1 MTRHLAMLLCIIGQ
15 LAAIGG
21 ARAAESYD
29 SCSGFITSV
38 PATISSQGVWCLDR
52 NVGTALSTGN
62 AVLIQANNVT
72 IDCNHFKIGG
82 LAAGDGTSTIG
93 IRAINRRNVTV
104 RNCNIRGF
112 RTAIRLTG
120 GGALVEDN
128 RLDHNTFA
136 GIWVAGDGNR
146 VQRNA
151 VFETGGVPTGS
162 WAVGITGQA
171 DVIDNVIDGV
181 TATGTN
187 RGAIGI
193 LTADGSGQ
201 VVRGNRVR
209 GLVATGV
216 ALAIA
221 IEPGTDDVVAGNRL
235 VAVPATTGY
244 GILGQGT
251 SSTFCKDNSVT
262 GFSLASVNS
271 CQDAGGNIGY

>member
-1 MTRHLAMLLCIIGQ
+1 M
-15 LAAIGG
+15 
-21 ARAAESYD
+21 
-29 SCSGFITSV
+29 
-38 PATISSQGVWCLDR
+38 
-52 NVGTALSTGN
+52 
-62 AVLIQANNVT
+62 
-72 IDCNHFKIGG
+72 
-82 LAAGDGTSTIG
+82 
-93 IRAINRRNVTV
+93 
-104 RNCNIRGF
+104 
-112 RTAIRLTG
+112 
-120 GGALVEDN
+120 
-128 RLDHNTFA
+128 
-136 GIWVAGDGNR
+136 
-146 VQRNA
+146 
-151 VFETGGVPTGS
+151 
-162 WAVGITGQA
+162 GITGQA